1 MDKRNTWTIAKTYWA
16 SEDKWS
22 AWGLL
27 PLLVLF
33 NPGTVCTSVG
43 INAWN
48 RGFYNPLQTFDRRQ
62 TFAQLGVF
70 PILGGIG
77 IMLFS
82 LCVLFATRA
91 ATTLEE
97 VANLKICCYLAR

>member
-1 MDKRNTWTIAKTYWA
+1 MDKRNTLRDAWAIAKTYWV

-48 RGFYNPLQTFDRRQ
+48 RGFYNALQTFDRRRI
-62 TFAQLGVF
+62 FVQLGVF
-70 PILGGIG
+70 LILGGIG
-77 IMLFS
+77 IML
-82 LCVLFATRA
+82 
-91 ATTLEE
+91 
-97 VANLKICCYLAR
+97 